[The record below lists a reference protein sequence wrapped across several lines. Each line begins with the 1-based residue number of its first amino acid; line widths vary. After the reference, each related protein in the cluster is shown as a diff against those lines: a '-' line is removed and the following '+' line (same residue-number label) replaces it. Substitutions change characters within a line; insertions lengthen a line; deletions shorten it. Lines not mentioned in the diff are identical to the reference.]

1 MLWLTVLAKHGNPD
15 LEATIEQ
22 PQDPEEWQ
30 PAHKPRPECGYPTFL
45 RWPET
50 FQAKE
55 QAELRQVRM
64 DQGRMGHPRR
74 KPTTLLSSSP
84 EIHEL
89 DGLRLQGVS
98 SSWSPDLQHRL
109 EEAKVAAEWAPGLC
123 DVLMLAINRKASQ
136 HRWRTK
142 PGAQRRGALP
152 PMARGPA
159 RAAMLGAGGLRSEE
173 KATTAMWAAHYHAG
187 HVPFRRDCAVCL
199 EAAGRD
205 RPRKAVASPSAYTWS
220 LDLMGPFV
228 ESHDQEIP
236 FARYGLVSVVT
247 IPTFEDLPVVKGL
260 QELGAKKPSE
270 RNRPLP
276 RWEEAAE
283 DTAANPGE
291 WEQGDRDDDLRAE
304 ELTQAEIT
312 KVQRLAQEWKSF
324 IKEAKDVGEMRTL
337 TFVQPVKSRSAKDV
351 LQGISRVF
359 ARIQALQIPILR
371 THMDREKAFV
381 SKEVTGW
388 MAQKGLY
395 CTYTAGDEPCGNAR
409 AEREIGVLRGR
420 CRALMRSTNLDPS
433 LWALAFRHAGEER
446 LRTQLWQLG
455 VVTPVLL
462 PFGAKA
468 MVKKK
473 VWFQR
478 ADPWKWPMTPVTIL
492 GPAGD
497 MSMTSGGYYCRDE
510 SGRFFRSTVV
520 VVPRRQAT
528 TAQALDE
535 ELQQLQQEHHPAAEG
550 SLAEED
556 VQPDPIAPRPDAAL
570 WGAEDIFEAYRLH
583 GELPMPRRGTKQSVP
598 ELEQVS
604 QSAHALEQVSQSVH
618 ELEQV
623 SQSVHELQQSS
634 QSVQAVEPGT
644 MVLEERHE
652 QDVLVVM
659 DPPTRRVTGKSTPG
673 QLLTPSSDGPSLREL
688 RKGGEWDLEAYAMDS
703 DGDKFELWQHQRVK
717 HMIQDEMAEMMEGK
731 STDERAKALIRESR
745 AMEKVMDTKAKMR
758 ALATPEV
765 LQTRTVPLE
774 EVKRHLEEWRPA
786 FEKEYNT
793 LTAGPV
799 EVLSREQS
807 EELRRSGAE
816 VEILPMKA
824 VTVRKPD
831 KYKARFVVCG
841 NMATETADEETN
853 SVGGVC
859 TIAVRSLVHK
869 AVLEGW
875 KLGTIDVA
883 AAFLQAPRRG
893 EKVAL
898 VEPPSILRQFGLTS
912 PGEHWKVRCAL
923 YGYAESP
930 ADWSAFR
937 DRSLASMS
945 WEVENEILKVLPT
958 EEPHLWQ
965 VIQQPKTGAGDQR
978 KVRGYLAV
986 YVDDLL
992 IGGDIGMLGS
1002 FFAELKRMW
1011 RCSEEEMVGSEKWTR
1026 FCGYELR
1033 EDGEGGVLL
1042 SQANYVRD
1050 LVNRRGIEEGEEV
1063 PIGKLQ
1069 DDEDEEPCNQSLKDC
1084 QTLIGEVQWIAGRTR
1099 PDISY
1104 SIGVLSRLMHRR
1116 PRYVKAMMMGLLK
1129 YLRTTVERCLHYRK
1143 PAADQD
1149 CSTLV
1154 VATDASFGP
1163 EHEQF
1168 RSVSGVVI
1176 SHAGHV
1182 IHWLSGRQPF
1192 ITQSTCEAEL
1202 MAFSEG
1208 YQAGESTAALMS
1220 VMDLEL
1226 WRELVGDNR
1235 AALAQVTGDT
1245 GPWRTRHLR
1254 IRAAKVREAIRSETS
1269 PWSAKHQDGTLLVAD
1284 GCTKSLQGQAFR
1296 AFIERLS
1303 MTDFKEKKI
1312 DGGGASGVRRL
1323 EAELCPGQELLH
1335 DGSVALLGGGL
1346 ALLCGSQRKHLGLLL
1361 MLCGGLLQGWKYQD
1375 RKTSDND
1382 RTRDHRKSK
1391 EERSSSVTSGSGAAI
1406 SNEEWVTGKPQVKVG
1421 KLERRGKEEMIKTQE
1436 KTSESKRDPSGKGT
1450 THPQRENP
1458 LGMGTPRNSP
1468 QSDCKEE
1475 RVALGVEGRKPGI
1488 RAIRMN
1494 RWGDGRSDGNGVER
1508 DGAAA
1513 STGGAAAA
1521 STGGA
1526 AAASTGGAAASST
1539 GGAAASSTG
1548 GAAASS
1554 TSEATATSRSA
1565 LVRGRAGMVQM
1576 DATVDRTVLSSTVDG
1591 RMARLE
1597 VSQGHQDR
1605 GYGHET
1611 RGMEA
1616 SGGATYFVDLDV
1628 KVTVHEKIDAE
1639 AKQTPKP
1646 PKKATVEKEGRT
1658 YGERPEVEPSHGI
1671 PPLQPWKTPKYQTP
1685 PNRASDAWDM
1695 SYVREGW
1702 LVREHGKQRKRLFH
1716 PVHGSTPVGP
1726 TELEERRCT
1735 VRFMDSGLRD
1745 ERMDD
1750 WRGVS
1755 RTNDNEKWRGYTF
1768 IQVKAGQHHFGRK
1781 VGPMMDHGTDLHEDS
1796 DGSYEKI
1803 SE

>member
-1 MLWLTVLAKHGNPD
+1 
-15 LEATIEQ
+15 
-22 PQDPEEWQ
+22 
-30 PAHKPRPECGYPTFL
+30 
-45 RWPET
+45 
-50 FQAKE
+50 
-55 QAELRQVRM
+55 
-64 DQGRMGHPRR
+64 
-74 KPTTLLSSSP
+74 
-84 EIHEL
+84 
-89 DGLRLQGVS
+89 
-98 SSWSPDLQHRL
+98 
-109 EEAKVAAEWAPGLC
+109 
-123 DVLMLAINRKASQ
+123 
-136 HRWRTK
+136 
-142 PGAQRRGALP
+142 
-152 PMARGPA
+152 
-159 RAAMLGAGGLRSEE
+159 
-173 KATTAMWAAHYHAG
+173 
-187 HVPFRRDCAVCL
+187 
-199 EAAGRD
+199 
-205 RPRKAVASPSAYTWS
+205 
-220 LDLMGPFV
+220 
-228 ESHDQEIP
+228 
-236 FARYGLVSVVT
+236 
-247 IPTFEDLPVVKGL
+247 
-260 QELGAKKPSE
+260 
-270 RNRPLP
+270 
-276 RWEEAAE
+276 
-283 DTAANPGE
+283 
-291 WEQGDRDDDLRAE
+291 
-304 ELTQAEIT
+304 
-312 KVQRLAQEWKSF
+312 
-324 IKEAKDVGEMRTL
+324 
-337 TFVQPVKSRSAKDV
+337 
-351 LQGISRVF
+351 
-359 ARIQALQIPILR
+359 
-371 THMDREKAFV
+371 
-381 SKEVTGW
+381 
-388 MAQKGLY
+388 
-395 CTYTAGDEPCGNAR
+395 
-409 AEREIGVLRGR
+409 
-420 CRALMRSTNLDPS
+420 
-433 LWALAFRHAGEER
+433 
-446 LRTQLWQLG
+446 
-455 VVTPVLL
+455 
-462 PFGAKA
+462 
-468 MVKKK
+468 
-473 VWFQR
+473 
-478 ADPWKWPMTPVTIL
+478 
-492 GPAGD
+492 
-497 MSMTSGGYYCRDE
+497 
-510 SGRFFRSTVV
+510 
-520 VVPRRQAT
+520 
-528 TAQALDE
+528 
-535 ELQQLQQEHHPAAEG
+535 
-550 SLAEED
+550 
-556 VQPDPIAPRPDAAL
+556 
-570 WGAEDIFEAYRLH
+570 
-583 GELPMPRRGTKQSVP
+583 
-598 ELEQVS
+598 
-604 QSAHALEQVSQSVH
+604 
-618 ELEQV
+618 
-623 SQSVHELQQSS
+623 
-634 QSVQAVEPGT
+634 
-644 MVLEERHE
+644 
-652 QDVLVVM
+652 
-659 DPPTRRVTGKSTPG
+659 
-673 QLLTPSSDGPSLREL
+673 
-688 RKGGEWDLEAYAMDS
+688 
-703 DGDKFELWQHQRVK
+703 
-717 HMIQDEMAEMMEGK
+717 MIQDEMAEMMEGK

-1011 RCSEEEMVGSEKWTR
+1011 RCSEEEMVGGEKWTR

-1063 PIGKLQ
+1063 PIGKPQ

-1129 YLRTTVERCLHYRK
+1129 YLRTTVERCLDYRK
-1143 PAADQD
+1143 PAEDQD

-1208 YQAGESTAALMS
+1208 YQKHSR
-1220 VMDLEL
+1220 VD
-1226 WRELVGDNR
+1226 VGDGPGT
-1235 AALAQVTGDT
+1235 LAGVGWRQPGGSGPGDR
-1245 GPWRTRHLR
+1245 GY
-1254 IRAAKVREAIRSETS
+1254 RSVEDQA
-1269 PWSAKHQDGTLLVAD
+1269 PPHQDGTLLVAD

-1312 DGGGASGVRRL
+1312 DGGSASGVRRL

-1335 DGSVALLGGGL
+1335 DESVALLGGGL

-1375 RKTSDND
+1375 RKKSDND
-1382 RTRDHRKSK
+1382 RTRDHIKSK
-1391 EERSSSVTSGSGAAI
+1391 EERSSSVTSGSGAAT

-1421 KLERRGKEEMIKTQE
+1421 KLERKGKEEMIKTQE
-1436 KTSESKRDPSGKGT
+1436 KTGEVERDPSGSGKGT

-1458 LGMGTPRNSP
+1458 LGMGTPGNSP

-1475 RVALGVEGRKPGI
+1475 GVALGVEGRKPGI
-1488 RAIRMN
+1488 RAIRMK
-1494 RWGDGRSDGNGVER
+1494 RWGDGRSDGNGTER

-1513 STGGAAAA
+1513 P
-1521 STGGA
+1521 
-1526 AAASTGGAAASST
+1526 TGGAAASST

-1548 GAAASS
+1548 GAASSSTGGAAASSTGGAAAAS

-1565 LVRGRAGMVQM
+1565 LARGRAGMVQM

-1646 PKKATVEKEGRT
+1646 PKKPMVEKEGRK